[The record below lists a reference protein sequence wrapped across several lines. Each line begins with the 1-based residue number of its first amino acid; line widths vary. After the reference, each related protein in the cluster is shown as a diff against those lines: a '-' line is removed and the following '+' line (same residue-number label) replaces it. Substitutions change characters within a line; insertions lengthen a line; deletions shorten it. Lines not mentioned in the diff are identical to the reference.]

1 MSFSSLIQWIWTGN
15 VWFSSFLLLQVAGQ
29 RGDGTLTLKEMN
41 RRRRMRRRQLRMA
54 RTLKSENR
62 LNETKAC
69 PNPET
74 LSMPPENN
82 SKCDS
87 KFFFALHSGPQDVW
101 LLAFQDPGVQLS
113 MWDFARCWCTRS
125 AAKSVTRDHCG
136 WWVSQF
142 WAQLV
147 TDCTKRCR
155 DVNISNATA
164 AQSCKPAPEH
174 LDSRVAGAVKRLN
187 IESKTW
193 GISVMAPVG
202 VLRVHV
208 DATGSRD
215 QLKPTATAD
224 GSVCTMCELFCVGSE
239 K

>member
-1 MSFSSLIQWIWTGN
+1 M
-15 VWFSSFLLLQVAGQ
+15 AG
-29 RGDGTLTLKEMN
+29 GSHN
-41 RRRRMRRRQLRMA
+41 F
-54 RTLKSENR
+54 
-62 LNETKAC
+62 ET
-69 PNPET
+69 
-74 LSMPPENN
+74 
-82 SKCDS
+82 
-87 KFFFALHSGPQDVW
+87 
-101 LLAFQDPGVQLS
+101 
-113 MWDFARCWCTRS
+113 
-125 AAKSVTRDHCG
+125 
-136 WWVSQF
+136 
-142 WAQLV
+142 QLV
-147 TDCTKRCR
+147 TDCTKRWR
-155 DVNISNATA
+155 DVNIGNATA
-164 AQSCKPAPEH
+164 AQSCKSAPEH